1 MTNGDLMEIFNS
13 GVVKLNILVLIQQ
26 PFGVSPRKKN
36 ALSPPQKGFLQQTFH
51 SWDMQHFC
59 VCSCTT
65 FLTLPAHHEG

>member
-36 ALSPPQKGFLQQTFH
+36 ALSPPQKGFLCYSKPFTAGTCSIF
-51 SWDMQHFC
+51 
-59 VCSCTT
+59 VCA
-65 FLTLPAHHEG
+65 PAPRF